1 MSINR
6 RMDKEHVVCVYNGI
20 LLSHKRNKIVPF
32 EATWTDLEIIIRSEV
47 NSEKD
52 KYHMISHIYGMIFGT
67 DSHVSKI
74 HLGLLKGKHGDG
86 V

>member
-1 MSINR
+1 M
-6 RMDKEHVVCVYNGI
+6 VYMCNGI
-20 LLSHKRNKIVPF
+20 LLTHKEDEVLSF
-32 EATWTDLEIIIRSEV
+32 AATWMELEIIIRSEV